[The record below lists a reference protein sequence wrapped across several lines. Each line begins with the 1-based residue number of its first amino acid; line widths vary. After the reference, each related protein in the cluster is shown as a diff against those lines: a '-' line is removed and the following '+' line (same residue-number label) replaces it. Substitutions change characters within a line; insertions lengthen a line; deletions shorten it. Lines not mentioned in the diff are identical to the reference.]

1 MKKKKILLGL
11 ALAAAAV
18 FSLASC
24 GDDTKPADN
33 GGSQVTPEQ
42 GGGEA
47 QTQKYSVTYHTIRG
61 TAPAAVSNV
70 TALPAT
76 LPTLTDDEYNF
87 LGWSKTENGTTLV
100 TAGSAITVNTDLYAI
115 WQEKA
120 KFTVTYHTAHGTAP
134 DALANVRALPETLPT
149 LTDTEYDFLGWTA
162 TENGTTLVIAGSAIS
177 ANTDLYAVW
186 VEKGAYDKF
195 VSVATNNQT
204 LILNENFNETT
215 SITKLEK
222 DEDAENVGVF
232 NKHQQ
237 KVHQRMALNTI

>member
-47 QTQKYSVTYHTIRG
+47 QTQKYSVTYHTTRG
-61 TAPAAVSNV
+61 TAPAAVANV

-100 TAGSAITVNTDLYAI
+100 TAGSAI
-115 WQEKA
+115 
-120 KFTVTYHTAHGTAP
+120 
-134 DALANVRALPETLPT
+134 
-149 LTDTEYDFLGWTA
+149 
-162 TENGTTLVIAGSAIS
+162 S
-177 ANTDLYAVW
+177 ANTDLYAV
-186 VEKGAYDKF
+186 
-195 VSVATNNQT
+195 
-204 LILNENFNETT
+204 
-215 SITKLEK
+215 
-222 DEDAENVGVF
+222 
-232 NKHQQ
+232 
-237 KVHQRMALNTI
+237 

>member
-42 GGGEA
+42 GGDNQGGGEA
-47 QTQKYSVTYHTIRG
+47 QTQKYSVTYHTTRG
-61 TAPAAVSNV
+61 TAPATVADV

-100 TAGSAITVNTDLYAI
+100 TAGSAISANTDLYAV
-115 WQEKA
+115 WQEKE
-120 KFTVTYHTAHGTAP
+120 KFTVTYHTDHGTAP
-134 DALANVRALPETLPT
+134 DNLANVRALPETLPT
-149 LTDTEYDFLGWTA
+149 
-162 TENGTTLVIAGSAIS
+162 
-177 ANTDLYAVW
+177 
-186 VEKGAYDKF
+186 
-195 VSVATNNQT
+195 
-204 LILNENFNETT
+204 
-215 SITKLEK
+215 
-222 DEDAENVGVF
+222 
-232 NKHQQ
+232 
-237 KVHQRMALNTI
+237 